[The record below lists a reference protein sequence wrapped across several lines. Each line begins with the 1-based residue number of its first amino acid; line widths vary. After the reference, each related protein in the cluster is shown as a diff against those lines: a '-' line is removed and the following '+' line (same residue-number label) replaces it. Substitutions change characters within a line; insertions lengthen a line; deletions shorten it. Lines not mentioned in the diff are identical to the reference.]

1 MDLLADMNISYT
13 FNIGYLTLYIEDEDE
28 GNEYLRANPL
38 QGREVDVE
46 QVKQSNL
53 LNHIKALVRIGPVIT
68 FEQRLQEIDLPK
80 SLLIGPIL
88 SLEKVAR

>member
-1 MDLLADMNISYT
+1 MILTIIKRVGDKAHKMDLLADMNISYT

-46 QVKQSNL
+46 
-53 LNHIKALVRIGPVIT
+53 
-68 FEQRLQEIDLPK
+68 
-80 SLLIGPIL
+80 
-88 SLEKVAR
+88 